1 MKNRFQFHDEEIGRT
16 IHCVIIEV
24 PRKGAR
30 VACVSKGGKFYR
42 VPVNLLKHV
51 PENSSIDDTQAIELI
66 ERGIAHLQKSHEKDT
81 KSLVWYMN
89 HAGQYEL
96 KQKVTKSLFV

>member
-1 MKNRFQFHDEEIGRT
+1 MIWKRT
-16 IHCVIIEV
+16 IQQD
-24 PRKGAR
+24 PK
-30 VACVSKGGKFYR
+30 
-42 VPVNLLKHV
+42 
-51 PENSSIDDTQAIELI
+51 IDDIRIVKKFAI
-66 ERGIAHLQKSHEKDT
+66 LQKSHEKDT